1 MTPSDLRALLARH
14 NMSQMDLARL
24 LGVHPRTV
32 RRWVYNGRDE
42 IPDGAVMRLKLAKI
56 VNPPSKPKT
65 RRDLAPGEF
74 PGPGS

>member
-32 RRWVYNGRDE
+32 RRWVYNGREE
-42 IPDGAVMRLKLAKI
+42 IPEGAVMRLKLAKI
-56 VNPPSKPKT
+56 AKPPAKPKT
-65 RRDLAPGEF
+65 RRALAPGQF